1 MQPIGACGLS
11 PSRQLGTVGAMLLAT
26 VLAAAHPAAAITYIV
41 PSDGSMVDR
50 TGTIVFGRVLSAA
63 SVPMEGGVL
72 LEREPSLRNDRVTS
86 PGGETWTHTN
96 EAGTTAPTRSDT
108 SAFSCR

>member
-1 MQPIGACGLS
+1 MRPISARGLS

-63 SVPMEGGVL
+63 ASQW
-72 LEREPSLRNDRVTS
+72 RAASCWSANRRS
-86 PGGETWTHTN
+86 
-96 EAGTTAPTRSDT
+96 GTT
-108 SAFSCR
+108 